1 MHQITFHK
9 LDNIPRNTMITI
21 RIYLLTRCDDFSMN
35 QPGMEMG
42 KSREDQSGAGEQS
55 HTHSHAHS
63 HTPPYQ
69 ADQEQKQKKGETQ
82 TTSDKYDGEITK

>member
-9 LDNIPRNTMITI
+9 LDNIPRNTISKI
-21 RIYLLTRCDDFSMN
+21 LTHCDDFSMN

-69 ADQEQKQKKGETQ
+69 ADQEQKQKKGEKQ
-82 TTSDKYDGEITK
+82 TTSADKYDEEITK